1 MRRLVL
7 MPILLPFLLCAC
19 YQLDTSRKPPE
30 RGTLGQEIY
39 RILKRDMERQDPQ
52 KAAAFSGE
60 AARFIRAFDAL
71 MPEELHDDLQA
82 WFVDILPLYD
92 QGILPGVVRRAAC
105 LLSEMSED
113 GEFLRALWYLDHPEG
128 YGDDCVLRPLLRR
141 ILVHPDVSALLQNLG
156 ELVLL
161 HDGLDEN
168 FQISP
173 EDDAFRALFAEL
185 CRGLRDTEAEGP
197 DPDSPASVG
206 LDFLFSED
214 PRLLEGQGSEQY
226 IVRTDYRGRA
236 LVAPDPGGQ
245 LPAPFCDQDQDGLAD
260 IHPQSGDFT
269 DCAGLEVLAPPPFY
283 PDGSRPLQDG
293 RLVYRYSDLRQTMLA
308 ALVDQLDPLVA
319 DGMVW
324 ELPDSLPA
332 LMGPRT
338 TLDDPDGPYPGYA
351 PDASPAVAL
360 THALVAL
367 LDYDRLPEFLDA
379 LLTLA
384 ELREPQLAKVLHQA
398 DLVSDII
405 DDWEHVSTAEDNRF
419 LDDLV
424 LRLQECAE
432 RGYLLP
438 LLQAFSDPRVMSFQA
453 GMADMIRYRDIL
465 TDTDMVFRNPTDH
478 SLPINDYPN
487 RSNNVKMAHLT
498 ADTNG
503 VSHGTSVVGFEVYTI
518 PDMLAFWLD
527 SVAGLAHVPWY
538 VAAAVAEF
546 DSENPSVEEVNR
558 FMNHDHS
565 ILGNPKGREGYELY
579 QYNAESLLALEL
591 SGMLE
596 GLRPLI
602 TVFVNQD
609 RGLPRTGTQVLAD
622 LLATLHPHTSPEL
635 PYASDACADTWAVEP
650 MLLDILDNTEII
662 DSAAEL
668 LSSLNGLQTASG
680 LDVLE
685 ELDGL
690 VYHLLKPDASIRRH
704 DGSSSVLGN
713 DNQTRIEPISRLYL
727 LLDALR
733 LVDDAV
739 SSDPQADAAL
749 DRVAELLSDRF
760 LEVEEQAGGWRFKNR
775 RAWFLF
781 LNALSFIKD
790 RAEVHRSRGELSQKL
805 LETEDDLRESIG
817 GRTMPRLVDAIQI
830 LSSHPNL
837 PGELDALLLDLVD
850 LDDPVKVQ
858 EFRNIVGWTLQ
869 TQNSERAWIPIA
881 HALGEYLDPDRDD
894 WGFTPEVGCLSSAP
908 PNTLLSRLM
917 DMLVRMSQ
925 ARGNGRDVFAE
936 ITRNLGA
943 TYPNTLEFPLD
954 DFGDVISAIHRRDPR
969 ETGETSVDDMAEC
982 LIQTSD
988 YLLDGERGLEKLYQ
1002 QVERRKGFEY

>member
-1 MRRLVL
+1 MRRLVPL
-7 MPILLPFLLCAC
+7 LFTLPFLLCGC
-19 YQLDTSRKPPE
+19 YELDTARNPPE

-39 RILKRDMERQDPQ
+39 RILKRDMERRDPQ

-71 MPEELHDDLQA
+71 IPGELHDDLQA

-92 QGILPGVVRRAAC
+92 DGVLPGVARRTAC
-105 LLSEMSED
+105 MLSEMSAD
-113 GEFLRALWYLDHPEG
+113 GELLQALWYLEHPQG
-128 YGDDCVLRPLLRR
+128 YGDDCILKPLLRR
-141 ILVHPDVSALLQNLG
+141 VLVHPGISDLLGHLG

-161 HDGLDEN
+161 RDGLDEN
-168 FQISP
+168 FELSS
-173 EDDAFRALFAEL
+173 EDDTFRALFVEL
-185 CRGLRDTEAEGP
+185 CRGLRGAEYEGP

-214 PRLLEGQGSEQY
+214 PRLLLDQGDEHF

-236 LVAPDPGGQ
+236 LVAPDAGGR

-260 IHPQSGDFT
+260 ISQLTGDFT
-269 DCAGLEVLAPPPFY
+269 DCSGQPAAAPPPFY
-283 PDGSRPLQDG
+283 PDGTRPLENG

-308 ALVDQLDPLVA
+308 ALVDQLNPLVA
-319 DGMVW
+319 DGLVW

-332 LMGPRT
+332 LMGSLT
-338 TLDDPDGPYPGYA
+338 TRADQDGTYPGYA

-360 THALVAL
+360 THALVVL
-367 LDYDRLPEFLDA
+367 LDYDRLPELLEA

-384 ELREPQLAKVLHQA
+384 ELREPQLAKVLHQV
-398 DLVSDII
+398 DLVSNII
-405 DDWEHVSTAEDNRF
+405 DDWDRVSTAENNRF

-424 LRLQECAE
+424 LRLQECAG

-438 LLQAFSDPRVMSFQA
+438 LLGALSDPRVMSFQA

-465 TDTDMVFRNPTDH
+465 VDTDMIFRSPTDH
-478 SLPINDYPN
+478 SLPITDYPN

-503 VSHGTSVVGFEVYTI
+503 ISHGTSVAGFDVYTI
-518 PDMLAFWLD
+518 PDMLVFWLD
-527 SVAGLAHVPWY
+527 SVAGLASVPWY
-538 VAAAVAEF
+538 VAAAVTEF

-579 QYNAESLLALEL
+579 RYNAESLLALEL

-596 GLRPLI
+596 GLKPLI
-602 TVFVNQD
+602 TVFVTRD
-609 RGLPRTGTQVLAD
+609 RSAGRTGTKVLAD
-622 LLATLHPHTSPEL
+622 LLAVLHPHTSPEL

-650 MLLDILDNTEII
+650 MLLDILDNTGII

-668 LSSLNGLQTASG
+668 VSSLNGLRTASG
-680 LDVLE
+680 LVVLE
-685 ELDGL
+685 EFDGL
-690 VYHLLKPDASIRRH
+690 VFHLLRSDASIRCH
-704 DGSSSVLGN
+704 DGSSWVLGN
-713 DNQTRIEPISRLYL
+713 DGSTRIEPISRLYL

-733 LVDDAV
+733 MVDDAV
-739 SSDPQADAAL
+739 SADPAADAAL
-749 DRVAELLSDRF
+749 DRAAGLLSDRF

-781 LNALSFIKD
+781 LNTLSFIKE
-790 RAEVHRSRGELSQKL
+790 RAEVHRGRGVLSEKL

-817 GRTMPRLVDAIQI
+817 GRTLPRLVDAIKI
-830 LSSHPNL
+830 LSSHPSL

-850 LDDPVKVQ
+850 LNDPAKVE
-858 EFRNIVGWTLQ
+858 EFRNIIGWTLQ
-869 TQNSERAWIPIA
+869 TRNAERAWIPIA
-881 HALGEYLDPDRDD
+881 RALGGYLDPEANDREFMS
-894 WGFTPEVGCLSSAP
+894 GVGCLSPDP
-908 PNTLLSRLM
+908 PNTLMSRLM
-917 DMLVRMSQ
+917 DLLVRMSK
-925 ARGNGRDVFAE
+925 ARGNDRDVFAE

-943 TYPNTLEFPLD
+943 AYPGTREFPLG
-954 DFGDVISAIHRRDPR
+954 DFGDIIARIHRRDPHQ
-969 ETGETSVDDMAEC
+969 TGETSVGDMAEC
-982 LIQTSD
+982 LKETSD

-1002 QVERRKGFEY
+1002 QVERRNGF

>member
-1 MRRLVL
+1 MRR
-7 MPILLPFLLCAC
+7 PILLPVLLPFLLCTC
-19 YQLDTSRKPPE
+19 YQLDTARNPPE

-39 RILKRDMERQDPQ
+39 RILKRDMERLNPD
-52 KAAAFSGE
+52 KAAAFSRE
-60 AARFIRAFDAL
+60 AGGFIRAFDAL
-71 MPEELHDDLQA
+71 LPEDLHEDLQA

-105 LLSEMSED
+105 LLAEMGEND
-113 GEFLRALWYLDHPEG
+113 EFLKALWYLDHPEG
-128 YGDDCVLRPLLRR
+128 YGDDCVIKPLLRR
-141 ILVHPDVSALLQNLG
+141 ILVHPGVSGLLKNLG

-168 FQISP
+168 FQLSS
-173 EDDAFRALFAEL
+173 EDDTFRALFVEL
-185 CRGLRDTEAEGP
+185 CRGLRDAATEGP
-197 DPDSPASVG
+197 DPDTPASVG

-214 PRLLEGQGSEQY
+214 FRLVEGQGDEQY

-260 IHPQSGDFT
+260 IHPLTGDFT
-269 DCAGLEVLAPPPFY
+269 DCGGTPVAAPPPFQ
-283 PDGSRPLQDG
+283 PDGTRPLQDG
-293 RLVYRYSDLRQTMLA
+293 RLVYRYSDLRKTMLA
-308 ALVDQLDPLVA
+308 ALVDQMNPLVK
-319 DGMVW
+319 DGLVW

-338 TLDDPDGPYPGYA
+338 TIDDSDGTYPGYA
-351 PDASPAVAL
+351 PDASPAMAL
-360 THALVAL
+360 THALVVL

-384 ELREPQLAKVLHQA
+384 EMREPQLAKVLHQA
-398 DLVSDII
+398 DLVSGII
-405 DDWEHVSTAEDNRF
+405 DDWEQVSAAEDNRF

-424 LRLQECAE
+424 VRLQECAE

-438 LLQAFSDPRVMSFQA
+438 LLQAFSDPGVMHFQA

-465 TDTDMVFRNPTDH
+465 TDGDMVFRNPTDH
-478 SLPINDYPN
+478 SLPITDYAN

-503 VSHGTSVVGFEVYTI
+503 ISHGTSVAGFDVYTI

-527 SVAGLAHVPWY
+527 SVAGLAQVPWY
-538 VAAAVAEF
+538 VAAAVTEF
-546 DSENPSVEEVNR
+546 DSETPSVEEVNR
-558 FMNHDHS
+558 FMNHDHA
-565 ILGNPKGREGYELY
+565 ILGNPRGREGFELY
-579 QYNAESLLALEL
+579 RYNAESLLALEV

-596 GLRPLI
+596 GLKPLI
-602 TVFVNQD
+602 TVFVNSD
-609 RGLPRTGTQVLAD
+609 RSAGRTGTKVLAD
-622 LLATLHPHTSPEL
+622 LLAALHPHTSPEL
-635 PYASDACADTWAVEP
+635 PYASEACADTWAVEP
-650 MLLDILDNTEII
+650 MLLDIMDNTEIV

-668 LSSLNGLQTASG
+668 LSSLSGLQTVSD
-680 LDVLE
+680 LNVLE

-690 VYHLLKPDASIRRH
+690 LSHLLRPDPSIRRH
-704 DGSSSVLGN
+704 DGSNWVLGN
-713 DNQTRIEPISRLYL
+713 DNSTHIEPISRLYL

-733 LVDDAV
+733 LVDDSV
-739 SSDPQADAAL
+739 SSDPAADAAL
-749 DRVAELLSDRF
+749 ERVAELLSDRF
-760 LEVEEQAGGWRFKNR
+760 LEVEEQGGQWRFKNR

-781 LNALSFIKD
+781 LNTLSFIKD

-805 LETEDDLRESIG
+805 LETEDDVRESIG
-817 GRTMPRLVDAIQI
+817 GRSMPRLVDAIQI
-830 LSSHPNL
+830 LSDHPSL

-850 LDDPVKVQ
+850 LDDPAKVT
-858 EFRNIVGWTLQ
+858 ELWNIAGWTLQ
-869 TQNSERAWIPIA
+869 TQNAEKAWIPIA

-943 TYPNTLEFPLD
+943 TYPNTTAFPLD
-954 DFGDVISAIHRRDPR
+954 DFGGIISALHRQDPQ
-969 ETGETSVDDMAEC
+969 ETGETSVGDMAEC
-982 LIQTSD
+982 LRETSD

-1002 QVERRKGFEY
+1002 QVERRKGF